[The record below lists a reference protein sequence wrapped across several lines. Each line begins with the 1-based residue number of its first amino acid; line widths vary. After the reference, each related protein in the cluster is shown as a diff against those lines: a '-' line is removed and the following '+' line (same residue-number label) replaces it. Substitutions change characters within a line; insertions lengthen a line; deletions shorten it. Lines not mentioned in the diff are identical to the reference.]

1 MKIIIVTEIFYPS
14 INGVVTRIVEA
25 IRYLKQAGHD
35 VTVLTSTGQTRVFE
49 GAEVIALGR
58 HRFPMLG
65 QLRWLSV
72 ASALRRLIYE
82 QEPDVIHIVN
92 ASLFG
97 ACGALTARQLGIPL
111 VMSHHFD
118 AAAWFRTHRFCGSG
132 CRQLYWKLAKRC
144 HNCADINLAISL
156 AQRER
161 LRAKGFDRVACIKPG
176 VSTTTFHP
184 RHADAEM
191 RQRLSGGHPDNLLL
205 LFVGKLDKDKE
216 IDRLKALLQRA
227 PDLHLALVGNG
238 PMRKKLRRHF
248 PADQVVFTGRLTG
261 DALAAAYASCDVLV
275 YPAEKND
282 LALVVLEGMAS
293 GLPVLAQDTPAMRLQ
308 LEDGKTGYLVS
319 FTSTDDLMDKINE
332 LRNPE
337 RLNAMS
343 VAARHYSEQYS
354 WTVSSQQLLDY
365 YHLAIAHRRK
375 QAFIR

>member
-14 INGVVTRIVEA
+14 INGVATRIVEA

-58 HRFPMLG
+58 HRFPLLG

-72 ASALRRLIYE
+72 ASVLRRLIYE

-97 ACGALTARQLGIPL
+97 VCGALTAQQLGIPL

-118 AAAWFRTHRFCGSG
+118 AAAWFRTHRFCGPG

-144 HNCADINLAISL
+144 HNCADVNLAISL

-205 LFVGKLDKDKE
+205 LFVGKLDKDKD
-216 IDRLKALLQRA
+216 IDRLEALLQRA
-227 PDLHLALVGNG
+227 PDLHLAIVGNG

-248 PADQVVFTGRLTG
+248 PADQ
-261 DALAAAYASCDVLV
+261 VLV

-308 LEDGKTGYLVS
+308 LEDGRTGYLVS

-365 YHLAIAHRRK
+365 YHLAVAHRRK